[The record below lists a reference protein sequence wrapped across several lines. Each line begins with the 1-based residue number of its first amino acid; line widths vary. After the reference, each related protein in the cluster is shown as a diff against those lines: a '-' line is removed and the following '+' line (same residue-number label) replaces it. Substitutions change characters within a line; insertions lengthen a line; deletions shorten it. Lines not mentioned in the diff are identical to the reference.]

1 MFMRKPPK
9 QEPRKDKCNRR
20 IGFVRQPKGKYILLS
35 TNEYMTLEWMHRH
48 GGYATTPF
56 IHRFNSLMGFT
67 KSKDCRTTSYRFCN
81 LFHEDDTDHGGP
93 YIDWPYQQTHGVN
106 YPDSKYRTHR
116 TSKFAI
122 EALKEAYLY
131 HENIPEPSSS
141 HWHDILRSACTQS
154 IDLACMEKPDEYRFM
169 HHDTVINNVIAKTGG
184 PPSFKVGKERFVPD
198 AMFGIHY
205 LKQNTVRLFAL
216 EADMGTKSIESKG
229 TKVRDIKTTLELY
242 RQYIKGGLYKKDFAF
257 SGGFFLNMIT
267 INPTHMK
274 KIMDVATEEP
284 FLLFNWAPHF
294 VFDRKPPEPMLWLFT
309 DSYDR
314 QGHEPFDIS
323 LP

>member
-1 MFMRKPPK
+1 MRKPPK

-122 EALKEAYLY
+122 EALKAAHLY
-131 HENIPEPSSS
+131 HENTPEASSS

-154 IDLACMEKPDEYRFM
+154 IA
-169 HHDTVINNVIAKTGG
+169 IARSGIPAFVLFISLFG
-184 PPSFKVGKERFVPD
+184 PPRIGLGRSIP
-198 AMFGIHY
+198 
-205 LKQNTVRLFAL
+205 
-216 EADMGTKSIESKG
+216 GTTSL
-229 TKVRDIKTTLELY
+229 IK
-242 RQYIKGGLYKKDFAF
+242 F
-257 SGGFFLNMIT
+257 
-267 INPTHMK
+267 P
-274 KIMDVATEEP
+274 
-284 FLLFNWAPHF
+284 
-294 VFDRKPPEPMLWLFT
+294 VFDCEIMHLDCIATKFQE
-309 DSYDR
+309 
-314 QGHEPFDIS
+314 
-323 LP
+323 